1 MGSPEAA
8 SIIGAVI
15 GGGLLVTL
23 SLMAV
28 AVRAGR
34 LLEAVSRMDRES
46 RERWAEWS
54 RIWRDRCAGIDRRL
68 ASIDQ
73 RLDRSSGV
81 GDDD

>member
-1 MGSPEAA
+1 VGSPEAA

-54 RIWRDRCAGIDRRL
+54 RTWRDRCAGIDRRL

-73 RLDRSSGV
+73 RLDRSSGA
-81 GDDD
+81 GDGD

>member
-8 SIIGAVI
+8 SIIVASI
-15 GGGLLVTL
+15 GGLALVTI

-46 RERWAEWS
+46 RERWAEWT
-54 RIWRDRCAGIDRRL
+54 RTWRDRCSAVDRRL
-68 ASIDQ
+68 GSIDQ
-73 RLDRSSGV
+73 RLDRSSGA

>member
-1 MGSPEAA
+1 MGSPETA
-8 SIIGAVI
+8 SIIVASI
-15 GGGLLVTL
+15 GGLALVTV

-54 RIWRDRCAGIDRRL
+54 RTWRDRCAGIDRRL

-73 RLDRSSGV
+73 RLDRSSGA

>member
-1 MGSPEAA
+1 MGSPETA
-8 SIIGAVI
+8 SIIVASI
-15 GGGLLVTL
+15 GGLALVTV

-54 RIWRDRCAGIDRRL
+54 RTWRDRCAGIDRRL
-68 ASIDQ
+68 ASIDH
-73 RLDRSSGV
+73 RIDRYGGV

>member
-1 MGSPEAA
+1 MGSPETA

-15 GGGLLVTL
+15 GGGLLVAI

-34 LLEAVSRMDRES
+34 LLEAVSRLERDS
-46 RERWAEWS
+46 RDRWAEWS
-54 RIWRDRCAGIDRRL
+54 RTWRDRTAATDRRL

-73 RLDRSSGV
+73 RLDRSSGA